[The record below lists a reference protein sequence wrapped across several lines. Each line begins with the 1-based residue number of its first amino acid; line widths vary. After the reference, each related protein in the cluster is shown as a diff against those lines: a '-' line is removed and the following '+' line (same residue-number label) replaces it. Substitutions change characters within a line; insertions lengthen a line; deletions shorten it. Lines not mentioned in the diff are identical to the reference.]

1 MTVAVKPYIALS
13 DALEHALSQ
22 PPSVAGLRL
31 RSERDLVQLLNVNHA
46 SVRRSLNSLV
56 EKGVLV
62 RRHGSG
68 TYLRR
73 VPIVSDQQGHR
84 EMVLPIRTD
93 MLFVGSDQ
101 SGAHQKPLAP
111 THQQRQLQ
119 IGLWTDFELEPSPSR
134 QALLEGIVH
143 RTEEAG
149 HCVSMHS
156 LADRRGSELSV
167 GELAD
172 RLKDAP
178 ADGYLVGPWYPERFL
193 AAASETR
200 VPSIF
205 FQDSS
210 APITYEPFVFMD
222 TEEAV
227 ARAVRVLAEEG
238 YREIGLLGLRGPDL
252 AVEPVMTVYDR
263 AMEDAGL
270 SYRGMEFG
278 TIYPGDSIAAF
289 RTLMG
294 SDSPPDAIYVSDDVV
309 LAGVAE
315 VCELD
320 GIVPGRD
327 LGVITF
333 STPNYPLPQA
343 HNWSRMDFDVEGFGE
358 AVVNSLLRMIQ
369 TAGTRINS
377 HAIHASWVGGE
388 THRRVP
394 SSKESI

>member
-1 MTVAVKPYIALS
+1 
-13 DALEHALSQ
+13 
-22 PPSVAGLRL
+22 
-31 RSERDLVQLLNVNHA
+31 
-46 SVRRSLNSLV
+46 
-56 EKGVLV
+56 
-62 RRHGSG
+62 
-68 TYLRR
+68 
-73 VPIVSDQQGHR
+73 
-84 EMVLPIRTD
+84 
-93 MLFVGSDQ
+93 
-101 SGAHQKPLAP
+101 
-111 THQQRQLQ
+111 
-119 IGLWTDFELEPSPSR
+119 
-134 QALLEGIVH
+134 
-143 RTEEAG
+143 
-149 HCVSMHS
+149 
-156 LADRRGSELSV
+156 
-167 GELAD
+167 
-172 RLKDAP
+172 
-178 ADGYLVGPWYPERFL
+178 
-193 AAASETR
+193 
-200 VPSIF
+200 
-205 FQDSS
+205 
-210 APITYEPFVFMD
+210 MD